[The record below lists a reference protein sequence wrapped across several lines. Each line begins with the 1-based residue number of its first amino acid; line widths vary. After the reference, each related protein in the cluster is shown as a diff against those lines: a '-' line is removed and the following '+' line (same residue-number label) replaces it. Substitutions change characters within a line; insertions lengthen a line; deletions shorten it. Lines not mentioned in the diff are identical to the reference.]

1 MQPTAQKS
9 HVSDEK
15 MDKKESSAY
24 IPDYTLVIPA
34 YNEKERIGAVLDEL
48 KSSSGRFIFIFDGD
62 DRTPDIILDF
72 SRRNPGIPIHV
83 ERHNKRRGKG
93 KAILEGFRIA
103 NTPIVGFM
111 DADGST
117 SIREMERLV
126 SEINARDGAIG
137 SRWLPGSRL
146 PRKQGFSRRIQS
158 RIFNLIIRILFGLS
172 FKDTQCGAKVFKKS
186 AIDAVIGDMV
196 SSGFEFDVELLWRLS
211 RKGYAIREV
220 PIKWTNMS
228 DSRVTRSDAG
238 GMLAG
243 LLKLRIHG

>member
-1 MQPTAQKS
+1 
-9 HVSDEK
+9 
-15 MDKKESSAY
+15 MDQNERDAH

-34 YNEKERIGAVLDEL
+34 YNEEERIGAVLEEL
-48 KSSSGRFIFIFDGD
+48 KSSSGNSIFICDGD
-62 DRTPDIILDF
+62 DRTPDMILDF

-83 ERHNKRRGKG
+83 ERHGERRGKG

-117 SIREMERLV
+117 SIQEMERLV
-126 SEINARDGAIG
+126 SEINTLDGAIG

-158 RIFNLIIRILFGLS
+158 RIFNLLIRVLFGLS

-211 RKGYAIREV
+211 RKGYTIREI

-228 DSRVTRSDAG
+228 DSRVTRSDVG